1 MKNNISIA
9 HIGLKII
16 ASETDCNAS
25 VVSHAPG
32 DGAAK
37 IISHV
42 ASGVGMEACE
52 IDMMEHEYHSGA
64 IAALMEGEVD
74 PSIAKG
80 RAVIFILTRSHEA
93 PTGLIAAV
101 ARNISARTNDQTLKM
116 VAITTSAGEKRVAKA
131 LAMGLDVAEGR
142 VESYRTQ
149 DENLRI
155 AEKFLK
161 ANAQLKPE

>member
-9 HIGLKII
+9 HIGLQIM
-16 ASETDCNAS
+16 ASEIVPHAS

-37 IISHV
+37 IISQI
-42 ASGVGMEACE
+42 ASSMEMETCE
-52 IDMMEHEYHSGA
+52 IDMMEQEYHPGA
-64 IAALMEGEVD
+64 ISTLMEDQID

-80 RAVIFILTRSHEA
+80 RPAIFILTRCHEA
-93 PTGLIAAV
+93 PTGLIAAI
-101 ARNISARTNDQTLKM
+101 ARNISMKTSDHAVKM
-116 VAITTSAGEKRVAKA
+116 VAITTSAGERRVAKA

-149 DENLRI
+149 DENLRM

-161 ANAQLKPE
+161 ANDQIMPD